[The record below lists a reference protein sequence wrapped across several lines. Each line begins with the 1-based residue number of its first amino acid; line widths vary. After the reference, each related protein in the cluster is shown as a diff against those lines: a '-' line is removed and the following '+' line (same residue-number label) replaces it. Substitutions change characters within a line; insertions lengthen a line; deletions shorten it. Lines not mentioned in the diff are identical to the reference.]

1 MRRRDFITLV
11 GGAAAAWPLSAR
23 AQQPDR
29 VRRIGVLSSATANN
43 AMSQAEVMAFEQVLR
58 TLGWRSG
65 QNVRIEYRWGDSD
78 PNLITANAA
87 ELAALMPDLI
97 VANTTASFAAALKA
111 TRTLPVVFVNVSDP
125 VAQGFVANLAHPGN
139 NLTGFVAYEFSI
151 ATKWLD
157 LIRQIT
163 PALSHVGVMFN
174 PATSPQGKFFLE
186 AIEAVGPG
194 SGVEATALPVHEVS
208 EIEPAIARLA
218 SRPNGG
224 LIIGS
229 ENFLRLNGRIVAE
242 LAAHYRLPAVYGQ
255 TDFVQAGGLMS
266 YTTDPVEPW
275 RGAAY
280 YVDRILKGAN
290 AGDLP
295 IQLPSKFTLTINL
308 KAVQALGLELPMGL
322 MLSANEVIE

>member
-1 MRRRDFITLV
+1 MRRRDLITLL
-11 GGAAAAWPLSAR
+11 GGAAAWPFAAH
-23 AQQPDR
+23 AQQTGR
-29 VRRIGVLSSATANN
+29 VRRIGVLLNGAATDAL
-43 AMSQAEVMAFEQVLR
+43 AKAGVLAFEQVLR
-58 TLGWRSG
+58 TLGWKGG
-65 QNVRIEYRWGDSD
+65 QNLQIEYRWGDTD
-78 PNLITANAA
+78 PNRITANAA

-97 VANTTASFAAALKA
+97 VAAATVTFTAVLKA
-111 TRTLPVVFVNVSDP
+111 TRIIPIVFVEVSDP

-139 NLTGFVAYEFSI
+139 NLTGFVQYEFSI

-157 LIRQIT
+157 LVRQIS
-163 PALSHVGVMFN
+163 PALTHVGLMFN
-174 PATSPQGKFFLE
+174 PVTSPQGKFFLE
-186 AIEAVGPG
+186 AIAAAGPG
-194 SGVEATALPVHEVS
+194 LGIEVTALPVHEAS
-208 EIEPAIARLA
+208 EIAPAIERIA

-224 LIIGS
+224 LIIGTD
-229 ENFLRLNGRIVAE
+229 NFLLKNDRTVVE
-242 LAAHYRLPAVYGQ
+242 LAARYRLPAVYGSSE
-255 TDFVQAGGLMS
+255 FVQAGGLMS
-266 YTTDPVEPW
+266 YSSDQVEQW

>member
-1 MRRRDFITLV
+1 MKRRDFITLL
-11 GGAAAAWPLSAR
+11 GGAAAWPLAAR
-23 AQQPDR
+23 AQQADR
-29 VRRIGVLSSATANN
+29 VRRIGVLSSATAND
-43 AMSQAEVMAFEQVLR
+43 AMSQANVMAFEQVLR

-65 QNVRIEYRWGDSD
+65 QNVRIEYRWGDTD
-78 PNLITANAA
+78 PNRITANAA

-97 VANTTASFAAALKA
+97 VANTTASFTAVLKA
-111 TRTLPVVFVNVSDP
+111 TRTIPIVFTGVSDP

-139 NLTGFVAYEFSI
+139 NLTGFVQYEFSI

-157 LIRQIT
+157 LVRQIT
-163 PALSHVGVMFN
+163 PTLTHVGLMFN
-174 PATSPQGKFFLE
+174 PVTSPQGKFFLE
-186 AIEAVGPG
+186 AIQAAGPG
-194 SGVEATALPVHEVS
+194 LGVEVTALPVQEVS

-218 SRPNGG
+218 SRPKGG
-224 LIIGS
+224 LIIGTD
-229 ENFLRLNGRIVAE
+229 NFLKSNDRIVVE
-242 LAAHYRLPAVYGQ
+242 LAAHYRLPAVYGSSEW
-255 TDFVQAGGLMS
+255 VQVGGLMS
-266 YTTDPVEPW
+266 YTADAVEQM

>member
-1 MRRRDFITLV
+1 MLRRDFITLI
-11 GGAAAAWPLSAR
+11 GGAAAWPLAAR
-23 AQQPDR
+23 AQQTGG
-29 VRRIGVLSSATANN
+29 VRRIGVLQNTTANDVL
-43 AMSQAEVMAFEQVLR
+43 AKAEVLAFEQVLR

-65 QNVRIEYRWGDSD
+65 QNLQIEYRWGDVDSK
-78 PNLITANAA
+78 LITANAA

-97 VANTTASFAAALKA
+97 VASTTVTFAAALKA
-111 TRTLPVVFVNVSDP
+111 TRTIPIVFVEVSDP

-139 NLTGFVAYEFSI
+139 NLTGFVMYEFSI

-163 PALSHVGVMFN
+163 PALSHVGLMFN
-174 PATSPQGKFFLE
+174 PVTSPQGKYFLN
-186 AIEAVGPG
+186 AIEAAGPTA
-194 SGVEATALPVHEVS
+194 GVEVMALPVHEPS
-208 EIEPAIARLA
+208 DIEAAIERIAR
-218 SRPNGG
+218 RPNGG
-224 LIIGS
+224 LIIGTD
-229 ENFLRLNGRIVAE
+229 NFLKSNSRIVAE
-242 LAAHYRLPAVYGQ
+242 LAARYRLPAVYGMPE
-255 TDFVQAGGLMS
+255 FVQAGGLMS
-266 YTTDPVEPW
+266 YSTDAVEPW